1 MTAGSVFKFPA
12 ETYVIMTKKN
22 EVVYV
27 RHNLLTAKRYATKR
41 GYVRIGELDADGYLK
56 CVWFKGYRSY
66 PKVKGQSI
74 HGPASGEYSKTWAWF
89 RPDKVKPI
97 WRR

>member
-1 MTAGSVFKFPA
+1 MTAGSVLKFPA

-56 CVWFKGYRSY
+56 RVWWRGYRKL
-66 PKVKGQSI
+66 PEG
-74 HGPASGEYSKTWAWF
+74 GPYAGIISKRWIWF
-89 RPDKVKPI
+89 NPGKVKPV
-97 WRR
+97 WRK

>member
-1 MTAGSVFKFPA
+1 MTPDSVFKFPA

-27 RHNLLTAKRYATKR
+27 RHNLLAAKRYATKR

-56 CVWFKGYRSY
+56 RVWWKGYRSY
-66 PKVKGQSI
+66 PKKNGVSI
-74 HGPASGEYSKTWAWF
+74 YGPAKGVYSSKWDWF
-89 RPDKVKPI
+89 RPGKVKPV
-97 WRR
+97 WRK

>member
-1 MTAGSVFKFPA
+1 MTAGSVFKFPV

-56 CVWFKGYRSY
+56 RVWWKGYRKL
-66 PKVKGQSI
+66 PKG
-74 HGPASGEYSKTWAWF
+74 GPCAAIISRNWQWF
-89 RPDKVKPI
+89 RPGKVKPV